1 MESMKDKIT
10 HWIKSFQNYINI
22 FHFVEKEKNIFYFS
36 KFSLDIDEFFEI
48 HNFIYTLKDQ
58 LIRENLNQFRY
69 CVKDIIKFTDNPQ
82 SLDERKKVIVLYS
95 ACLYIYY
102 KKFRFSSEC
111 AYEQYF
117 DSEFKDI
124 SKTIFKFEIV
134 NNEIFNVFLY
144 FFFGNIQKILQNLDY
159 QKIRNIQKYYN
170 YSRIENK
177 NLQNQGILNGMGYQ
191 SLVKNNKLIFLI
203 SAKEKNI
210 DIVLESY
217 EKKNEKLMEKNF
229 PKEIKDM
236 NNIFQKLN
244 KNLNLSHQFE
254 NLDKNE
260 NENKIHEHSTNSS
273 ILSSNDNISENK
285 SDTKSDMYIEECP
298 LQPKTFNTNNK
309 TINYM
314 NKQPYNNNMNQNVL
328 FTDTSNNSNDNN
340 INQNNIFSSNSNSN
354 KSSFIIDN
362 NSINSSFIQN
372 PLLNSIDS
380 NINLTKNNSS
390 NQFSKTVMSELKRS
404 EFDERTMEIINEVS
418 KILDEKYLDDILNSE
433 KKSITLIQGFCCY
446 IVEFTPEMLK
456 DIVPQYKN
464 IVKNFGIKFIVLA
477 KDLYNITMEV
487 FSTIYDL
494 SYINY
499 NNFMELTKNYGIQL
513 EHAQVLYQ

>member
-1 MESMKDKIT
+1 
-10 HWIKSFQNYINI
+10 
-22 FHFVEKEKNIFYFS
+22 
-36 KFSLDIDEFFEI
+36 
-48 HNFIYTLKDQ
+48 
-58 LIRENLNQFRY
+58 
-69 CVKDIIKFTDNPQ
+69 
-82 SLDERKKVIVLYS
+82 
-95 ACLYIYY
+95 
-102 KKFRFSSEC
+102 
-111 AYEQYF
+111 
-117 DSEFKDI
+117 
-124 SKTIFKFEIV
+124 
-134 NNEIFNVFLY
+134 
-144 FFFGNIQKILQNLDY
+144 
-159 QKIRNIQKYYN
+159 
-170 YSRIENK
+170 
-177 NLQNQGILNGMGYQ
+177 
-191 SLVKNNKLIFLI
+191 
-203 SAKEKNI
+203 
-210 DIVLESY
+210 
-217 EKKNEKLMEKNF
+217 MEKNF

-513 EHAQVLYQ
+513 EHAQVLYQLFKEYSIILLESKKNKSNKNDNKNVLKKLFYKQNQQWEKMIKQKANEFSNYYKV